1 MPTDC
6 TVRIWLSQKTAELR
20 GFIAQTDEPE
30 VIAELQRIRD
40 ELAACRRRHED
51 RCADCAPR
59 PTHEAYCESDSEPLS
74 GIELGDVVRFN
85 SAPPAPSRREATR
98 CSRH

>member
-1 MPTDC
+1 MTTDC
-6 TVRIWLSQKTAELR
+6 TIRIWLSQKAAELR
-20 GFIAQTDEPE
+20 GFIAQADEAE

-40 ELAACRRRHED
+40 DLAASRRRHED
-51 RCADCAPR
+51 RCADCATR

-74 GIELGDVVRFN
+74 GIGLREVVRFN
-85 SAPPAPSRREATR
+85 SEPPAPSRREVTR